1 MSKPNIKDYLK
12 LIRVNHYI
20 KNMLVLFPLFF
31 SGQFFDLEK
40 LTMGIIAFACFCFI
54 SSSVYIINDLQDLDK
69 DRLHPTKRKRPLAS
83 GCISKRTAIT
93 ILIILMFLGFFF
105 SVVFGGVISTMYLML
120 YWGLNIAYSMGLKD
134 KVIIDIVILASG
146 FVIRVFYGGAFTH
159 IEISKWLYLVVITA
173 AFYFGL
179 GKRRNELKRH
189 KGEGTR
195 DVLCYYNVP
204 FLDKNMY
211 VCVSLANVFYAL
223 WTKDASDGRM
233 IWTVPLIIIILMRY
247 SYDIE
252 SDSDADPVEVLFHDR
267 MLIVL
272 VFIYVACIFLLLYKV

>member
-1 MSKPNIKDYLK
+1 
-12 LIRVNHYI
+12 
-20 KNMLVLFPLFF
+20 MLVLFPLFF